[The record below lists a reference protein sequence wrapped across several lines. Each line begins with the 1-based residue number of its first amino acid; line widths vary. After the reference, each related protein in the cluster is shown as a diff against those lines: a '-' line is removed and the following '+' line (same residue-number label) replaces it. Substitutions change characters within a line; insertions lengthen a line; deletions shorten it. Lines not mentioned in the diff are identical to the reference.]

1 MDIGK
6 RLRQLRTKNSLTLEE
21 LASRTELT
29 KGFLSQLERNLTS
42 PSISTLENIT
52 GVLGVPL
59 EDFFKEEDRETR
71 ISFSK
76 DDYSVDEKDGRKITW
91 LVPDSQ
97 KNVLE
102 PILMELQPG
111 TESQEIEPYEGA
123 EFGYVLKGRVDLIKT
138 GTNEVYH
145 LRKGDSF
152 YLEGDYTHKLSNIGR
167 EPGVILWV
175 ATPSIF

>member
-52 GVLGVPL
+52 EVLGVPL
-59 EDFFKEEDRETR
+59 EDFFREDRETR

-76 DDYSVDEKDGRKITW
+76 DDYSVDERDGRKITW

-123 EFGYVLKGRVDLIKT
+123 EFGYVLKGHLDLIKT
-138 GTNEVYH
+138 GTNEAYR

-152 YLEGDYTHKLSNIGR
+152 YLEGDYTHKLVNIGR
-167 EPGVILWV
+167 EPGIILWV